1 MWHTGTFLP
10 GAHRLKAIVAD
21 KLDNRT
27 TTSTVNVTIKAPAPP
42 PGPPTTTIACDGLGC
57 PARLRQEPDHGHA
70 GHGRRGRGRRD
81 HALHA
86 GRHGPERE
94 LHSQYTGPFTVSET
108 TTVKFRSW
116 SLNGDIEEVRSET
129 IKIDSTAP
137 TAQILS
143 PAEGESIIGDLV
155 VTAEAA
161 DEGIGIA
168 SVDLYVD
175 GDYARFSSSPV
186 SPYEITL
193 PAGTLAP
200 GTHRIK
206 VEATDKLGNAFRT
219 EQVLVEVAGPAI

>member
-1 MWHTGTFLP
+1 M
-10 GAHRLKAIVAD
+10 
-21 KLDNRT
+21 
-27 TTSTVNVTIKAPAPP
+27 PAS
-42 PGPPTTTIACDGLGC
+42 
-57 PARLRQEPDHGHA
+57 
-70 GHGRRGRGRRD
+70 GRRATRSTARTRTR
-81 HALHA
+81 A
-86 GRHGPERE
+86 RP
-94 LHSQYTGPFTVSET
+94 QYTGPFTVSET

-116 SLNGDIEEVRSET
+116 SLSGDIEEIRSET

-143 PAEGESIIGDLV
+143 PTEGETITGDLV

-161 DEGIGIA
+161 DAGIGIA

-175 GDYARFSSSPV
+175 GDYAGFSSSPV

-206 VEATDKLGNAFRT
+206 VEATDKLGNSFRT
-219 EQVLVEVAGPAI
+219 EQVIVEVADPAI